1 MDILINNPISLMYGP
16 YFLFFYG
23 VIITV
28 TIMGCYLI
36 LRGNLFNS
44 TIAEIPSQPDPY
56 EIAYLRDGEKAVAK
70 LACLELVQK
79 GFLQANNNS
88 IVRSLENADL
98 SSLKPIEKTI
108 FDWVYQPRTASDF
121 NYDYTF
127 NSAIAQHCE
136 SYKQYLETAGYFH
149 SVAKNYLVGG
159 VSAFIILGLGSY
171 KLISALS
178 RGHHNVLFLIEMAI
192 AATIIVASI
201 SLPLYNR
208 VTANGK
214 RYLDNL
220 KQTFSGLTGSLQ
232 SPPTEPDYNTS
243 LLVAIFGLD
252 KLKASSNYQDF
263 VNLFIPSTSRV
274 TYSSSKTRR
283 NYDSTDSNSGFSSCS
298 TSSCSSSCGSSCGG
312 GCGGCG
318 GCGG

>member
-16 YFLFFYG
+16 YFLVFYG
-23 VIITV
+23 VVIAV
-28 TIMGCYLI
+28 TLMGCHFI
-36 LRGNLFNS
+36 LQGDVFSL
-44 TIAEIPSQPDPY
+44 AVPEIPPQPDPY
-56 EIAYLRDGEKAVAK
+56 EIAYLQDGEKAVAK
-70 LACLELVQK
+70 LACLELMQK

-88 IVRSLENADL
+88 IVRSLENANL
-98 SSLKPIEKTI
+98 SSLNPIEKTI

-127 NSAIAQHCE
+127 TSAIAQHCE
-136 SYKQYLETAGYFH
+136 SYKQSLETAGYSN

-159 VSAFIILGLGSY
+159 VSAFIILSLGSY

-178 RGHHNVLFLIEMAI
+178 RGHHNVLFLIEI
-192 AATIIVASI
+192 AATVILALI

-208 VTANGK
+208 ATGKGK

-220 KQTFSGLTGSLQ
+220 KQTFSGLTGSLKI
-232 SPPTEPDYNTS
+232 PPTEPDYNTS

-252 KLKASSNYQDF
+252 KLKASNNYQDF
-263 VNLFIPSTSRV
+263 VNLFLPSISRV
-274 TYSSSKTRR
+274 TSSSSKTRR
-283 NYDSTDSNSGFSSCS
+283 NHDSTDSNSGFNSSCS
-298 TSSCSSSCGSSCGG
+298 TSSCSSSCSSFSSCGG

-318 GCGG
+318 G

>member
-16 YFLFFYG
+16 YFLVFYG
-23 VIITV
+23 VIIAVTV
-28 TIMGCYLI
+28 MGCHLI

-44 TIAEIPSQPDPY
+44 AVAEIPSQHDPY
-56 EIAYLRDGEKAVAK
+56 EIAYLQDGEKAVAK
-70 LACLELVQK
+70 LACLELMQK

-108 FDWVYQPRTASDF
+108 FDWVYQPRTVSDF

-127 NSAIAQHCE
+127 NTAIAQLCE
-136 SYKQYLETAGYFH
+136 SYKQSLETAGYVN
-149 SVAKNYLVGG
+149 SVAKNYLIGG

-192 AATIIVASI
+192 AATVILASI

-208 VTANGK
+208 ATAKGK
-214 RYLDNL
+214 RYINNL
-220 KQTFSGLTGSLQ
+220 KQTFSGLTASLQ

-263 VNLFIPSTSRV
+263 VNLFMPSTSRV
-274 TYSSSKTRR
+274 TSSSSKTRR
-283 NYDSTDSNSGFSSCS
+283 NYDSTDSNSSFNSSCS
-298 TSSCSSSCGSSCGG
+298 TSSCSSCSSCSG